1 MPIPLNLIKCPPPHE
16 HLKYPV
22 ADNVGHTRSR
32 LKLHFQTFRL
42 NSPNSVSSIPD
53 LLVIWVIGS
62 YYHQAHLLDVG
73 KECSHGFK
81 SVVQKSIQ
89 HKTLEAACHGSIQQ
103 HDFSNP
109 VWTLKFNHHCLCS
122 IIQVTKVTFNSD
134 LNRFWFCTP
143 KKQLARNSRRCSP
156 NWREIMATS
165 FSRKGLP

>member
-1 MPIPLNLIKCPPPHE
+1 M
-16 HLKYPV
+16 V
-22 ADNVGHTRSR
+22 TVTGRGDNPT
-32 LKLHFQTFRL
+32 
-42 NSPNSVSSIPD
+42 
-53 LLVIWVIGS
+53 

-73 KECSHGFK
+73 NQNFHMVSNQW
-81 SVVQKSIQ
+81 SPQKVSNTPN
-89 HKTLEAACHGSIQQ
+89 TLEAACHGSIQQ

-109 VWTLKFNHHCLCS
+109 VWTLKFKHHCLCS
-122 IIQVTKVTFNSD
+122 IIQVTKVTFHSD